1 MSLNKAG
8 YGCDLA
14 KVYVRSYDTNRRYVC
29 AICGAPIDTLE
40 LKNEYKSNMTLLR
53 WLESSVLSK
62 RDGELIYALG
72 FSCVRCGAVISLS
85 MSAARCI
92 VEGRD
97 LGEQYEFEK
106 SMIEEVK
113 TEVLGEK
120 WA

>member
-1 MSLNKAG
+1 MALAG
-8 YGCDLA
+8 VSSNFLGPIIGWTKRPSTSSSALIW
-14 KVYVRSYDTNRRYVC
+14 RYSC
-29 AICGAPIDTLE
+29 A
-40 LKNEYKSNMTLLR
+40 
-53 WLESSVLSK
+53 
-62 RDGELIYALG
+62 
-72 FSCVRCGAVISLS
+72 RCGAVISLS

>member
-1 MSLNKAG
+1 MILTS
-8 YGCDLA
+8 
-14 KVYVRSYDTNRRYVC
+14 VMYVLY
-29 AICGAPIDTLE
+29 AGAPIERLIM
-40 LKNEYKSNMTLLR
+40 KNEYKANMVILR
-53 WLESSVLSK
+53 WLSSSILSK
-62 RDGELIYALG
+62 KDNELIYALG

>member
-1 MSLNKAG
+1 MHKAG

-14 KVYVRSYDTNRRYVC
+14 KVYVRSYDTHERYVC
-29 AICGAPIDTLE
+29 AICGAPIDKLI
-40 LKNEYKSNMTLLR
+40 LRNEYKADMALLR
-53 WLESSVLSK
+53 WLSSSSLSK
-62 RDGELIYALG
+62 QNNELIYALG